1 MENPILAYW
10 KPKFILN
17 NFIPFEKKQ
26 NYLHFGADLKVS
38 SNEEKNTL

>member
-17 NFIPFEKKQ
+17 NFIPFKKKK
-26 NYLHFGADLKVS
+26 NLHFGADLKVS